1 MSGACRSQVARVGG
15 MRALCGE
22 SLLLFAGT
30 ENLTRCRSTM
40 DLLMLTVVNSNER
53 DLDMWRELFNKAD
66 PNFTFLG
73 ASQPKG
79 CRMWTIEAVWDPDKE
94 FSEKDALPGALF

>member
-1 MSGACRSQVARVGG
+1 
-15 MRALCGE
+15 MRASCGE
-22 SLLLFAGT
+22 SLLLSTST

-40 DLLMLTVVNSNER
+40 NLLILTVVNSNDR

-66 PNFTFLG
+66 QNFTFLD

-94 FSEKDALPGALF
+94 FSEKDALPSALF

>member
-1 MSGACRSQVARVGG
+1 MVDG

-22 SLLLFAGT
+22 SLLSTST

-66 PNFTFLG
+66 PNFAFLG
-73 ASQPKG
+73 ASQPEG
-79 CRMWTIEAVWDPDKE
+79 CRMWTIETVWDQDKE